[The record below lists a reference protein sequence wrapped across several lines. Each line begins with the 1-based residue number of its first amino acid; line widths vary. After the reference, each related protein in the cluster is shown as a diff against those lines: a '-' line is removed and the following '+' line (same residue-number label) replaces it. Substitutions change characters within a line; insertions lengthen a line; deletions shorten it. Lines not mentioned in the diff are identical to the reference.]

1 MVVILDRI
9 RKAFRRGCLLHAAA
23 RAEAQAEEM
32 RRLLANNDP
41 GIATTIL
48 FKDFILAHL
57 EDKAKRIRSEAEKLR

>member
-32 RRLLANNDP
+32 WRLLANNDP
-41 GIATTIL
+41 GIATMIL
-48 FKDFILAHL
+48 FKDFILTHL